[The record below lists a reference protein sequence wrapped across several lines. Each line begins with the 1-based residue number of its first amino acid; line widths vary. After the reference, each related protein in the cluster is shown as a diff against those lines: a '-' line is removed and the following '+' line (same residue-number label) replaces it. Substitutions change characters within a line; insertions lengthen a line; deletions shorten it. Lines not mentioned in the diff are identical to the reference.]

1 MAGLQQ
7 TAAEA
12 DARVAAAKAR
22 LRALADDTRP
32 GYHLALHASNMMRER
47 PWQGIGLALL
57 AGVALGL
64 APRQALQRVT
74 LLAAP
79 LVGMLADLAPFDRY
93 GVRAADSPWTAT
105 SARRSR

>member
-22 LRALADDTRP
+22 LVTLAEDLRP
-32 GYHLALHASNMMRER
+32 GYHLAVHTSNLMRER
-47 PWQGIGLALL
+47 PWQGIGLALI

-64 APRQALQRVT
+64 APRQALQRLA
-74 LLAAP
+74 LLATP
-79 LVGMLADLAPFDRY
+79 VVGMLADLAPFARY
-93 GVRAADSPWTAT
+93 GVRASDRAPT
-105 SARRSR
+105 SAGARRPR